1 VYEAHLGFGMGAKIG
16 AAVILIAG
24 AGSCSRDDRGRGVVR
39 RLATCRG
46 CIRWIAHGVGKTQP
60 DKFVVDEG
68 IAQENV
74 A

>member
-1 VYEAHLGFGMGAKIG
+1 VDIASANRNTVYEAHLGFGMGAKNG

-39 RLATCRG
+39 RLTHMPG
-46 CIRWIAHGVGKTQP
+46 LYQ
-60 DKFVVDEG
+60 VDS
-68 IAQENV
+68 AWCWQNP